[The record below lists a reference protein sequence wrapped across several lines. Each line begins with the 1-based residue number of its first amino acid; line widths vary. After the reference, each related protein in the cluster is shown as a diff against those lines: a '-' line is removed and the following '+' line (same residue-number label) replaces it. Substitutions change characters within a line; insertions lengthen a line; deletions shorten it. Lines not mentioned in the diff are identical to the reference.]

1 MFRFRRR
8 REPVVVDVRVPARVE
23 RLRFDP
29 PVPFDDAAV
38 RAEVVR
44 HLPEL
49 EDAVRP
55 QDGA

>member
-1 MFRFRRR
+1 M
-8 REPVVVDVRVPARVE
+8 VDVRVPARVE